1 MVAPGTSL
9 PVLAVRPPG
18 SVSESYIERLAA
30 TECPA
35 LTQRRARRQERSGA
49 PQDPIVWASARGA
62 NVSDVDGNVFVDLSA
77 GFGAA
82 SVGHS
87 HPRVQQ
93 AIRDQSERLMH
104 ALGDLQPADVKIDL
118 LQAIAALFD
127 RPVRVMLGLSGSDA
141 VEAALKTA
149 VLHSKRPGVLAFKG
163 AYHGLSHGPLAVCGY
178 SDAFRAP
185 FAAQLNPHVS
195 FAPYPR
201 TADDVRAT
209 LAAVSGELER
219 GSIGAVLTEPMLGRG
234 GVVVPPAGFLR
245 DLHALCRE
253 HGALLIVD
261 EVMTG
266 FGRTGRMFGFEH
278 DDIEPDLICLG
289 KGLGGGMPVSACVG
303 RADVMTAWAGDASEA
318 LYTGTFFGHPLAAAA
333 ALATLQVLRDEDLV
347 TRARQL
353 GARLIEQLQTLPA
366 RARVAAVRGR
376 GLLVGI
382 ELDSG
387 ARALRCMQT
396 LLESGYITV
405 PAGEG
410 ARVISLTPPLCIT
423 SEQLDGFVSAL
434 TRTLVETS

>member
-35 LTQRRARRQERSGA
+35 LTQRRARKQERSGA
-49 PQDPIVWASARGA
+49 PHDPIVWASARGA

-82 SVGHS
+82 SVGHA
-87 HPRVQQ
+87 HPRVVQ
-93 AIRDQSERLMH
+93 AIRDQSERLLH

-149 VLHSKRPGVLAFKG
+149 MLFSKRPGVLAFTG
-163 AYHGLSHGPLAVCGY
+163 GYHGLSHGPLAVCGY

-201 TADDVRAT
+201 TQDDLRAS

-219 GSIGAVLTEPMLGRG
+219 GAIGAVLTEPMLGRG

-245 DLHALCRE
+245 DLHALCRK
-253 HGALLIVD
+253 HTALLVVD

-278 DDIEPDLICLG
+278 DEVEPDLICLG

-303 RADVMTAWAGDASEA
+303 RAEVMAAWAGDSSEA

-333 ALATLQVLRDEDLV
+333 ALATLNVLRDDDLV
-347 TRARQL
+347 TRSREL
-353 GARLIEQLQTLPA
+353 GARLLDQLLALPS

-396 LLESGYITV
+396 LLECGYITV
-405 PAGEG
+405 PAGSD

-434 TRTLVETS
+434 TRTLVESS